1 MIVRPVVEPMDRFA
15 ALFHSDAIWVVVV
28 VPSDNFSPESGGR
41 VKSRTAIEEMRRQG
55 TMRLKK

>member
-1 MIVRPVVEPMDRFA
+1 MDRFA
-15 ALFHSDAIWVVVV
+15 ALFHSDAIWVVVVV